1 MGVVG
6 MSASQG
12 YGQFCPV
19 AMTSQILTARWTPL
33 ILRELLCG
41 STRFSDLRKG
51 LPRLSQSLLTKRLE
65 ELYDSNIISK
75 KALPSGGYEYKLTKS
90 GEKLR
95 PIIEM
100 MGIWGSENLMHKLTK
115 DERDPDLLFWD
126 IRRTVD
132 SSVLENK
139 TRFVAQFDVSGL
151 SRTKRF
157 RWLVSKNGETDL
169 CYRDPGYD
177 INLTINASLKSLVD
191 VWVGEQSLPRALS
204 KKDICLEGSGKDKAL
219 FKKWFILSPFANK
232 QTQGRLSVN
241 Q

>member
-1 MGVVG
+1 
-6 MSASQG
+6 MSASRG

-41 STRFSDLRKG
+41 STRFGDLRKG
-51 LPRLSQSLLTKRLE
+51 LPRLSQSLLTRRLD
-65 ELYDSNIISK
+65 ELKDSNIIIK
-75 KALPSGGYEYKLTKS
+75 KPLTSGGFEYHLTKA

-95 PIIEM
+95 PVIEM
-100 MGIWGSENLMHKLTK
+100 MGIWGAENLMHNLTQ

-132 SSVLENK
+132 SSMLDSK
-139 TRFVAQFDVSGL
+139 KRFVAQFDVSGL

-157 RWLVSKNGETDL
+157 RWLVSNNGETDL
-169 CYRDPGYD
+169 CYRDPGYEV
-177 INLTINASLKSLVD
+177 NLMIYSSLKTLVN
-191 VWVGEQSLPRALS
+191 VWVGEQSLSSALS
-204 KKDICLEGSGKDKAL
+204 KNDILLEGSKTDKAL
-219 FKKWFILSPFANK
+219 FKKWFVLSPFANK
-232 QTQGRLSVN
+232 KTQERLFIN

>member
-1 MGVVG
+1 
-6 MSASQG
+6 MSSLKG

-51 LPRLSQSLLTKRLE
+51 LPRLSQSLLTRRLD
-65 ELYDSNIISK
+65 ELSDSNIITK
-75 KALPSGGYEYKLTKS
+75 KPISSGGYEYQLTKV

-100 MGIWGSENLMHKLTK
+100 MGIWGAENLMHNLTK
-115 DERDPDLLFWD
+115 NERDPDLLFWD

-132 SSVLENK
+132 TSKINTNK
-139 TRFVAQFDVSGL
+139 RFVAQFDVSGL
-151 SRTKRF
+151 TRSKRF
-157 RWLVSKNGETDL
+157 RWLVSNNGETDL
-169 CYRDPGYD
+169 CYRDPGYEV
-177 INLTINASLKSLVD
+177 NLMVYASLKTLVD
-191 VWVGEQSLPRALS
+191 VWIGEQTLNHAISNS
-204 KKDICLEGSGKDKAL
+204 EISLEGSSANKAL
-219 FKKWFILSPFANK
+219 FKKWFVLSPFANK
-232 QTQGRLSVN
+232 KTQQKLSIN

>member
-1 MGVVG
+1 
-6 MSASQG
+6 MSVSRG

-41 STRFSDLRKG
+41 STRFGDLRKG
-51 LPRLSQSLLTKRLE
+51 LPRLSQSLLTRRLD
-65 ELYDSNIISK
+65 ELKDSNIIIK
-75 KALPSGGYEYKLTKS
+75 KPLTSGGFEYHLTKA

-95 PIIEM
+95 PVIEM
-100 MGIWGSENLMHKLTK
+100 MGIWGAENLMHNLTQ

-132 SSVLENK
+132 SSAIETK
-139 TRFVAQFDVSGL
+139 KRFVAQFDVSGL

-157 RWLVSKNGETDL
+157 RWLVSNNGETDL
-169 CYRDPGYD
+169 CYRDPGYEV
-177 INLTINASLKSLVD
+177 NLMVYASLKTLVD
-191 VWVGEQSLPRALS
+191 VWVGEQSLPAALS
-204 KKDICLEGSGKDKAL
+204 KDDIHLDGSKEDRAL
-219 FKKWFILSPFANK
+219 FKKWFVLSPFANK
-232 QTQGRLSVN
+232 KTQERLSVN

>member
-1 MGVVG
+1 
-6 MSASQG
+6 MSASRG

-41 STRFSDLRKG
+41 STRFGDLRKG
-51 LPRLSQSLLTKRLE
+51 LPRLSQSLLTRRLD
-65 ELYDSNIISK
+65 ELKDSNIIIK
-75 KALPSGGYEYKLTKS
+75 KPLTSGGFEYHLTKA

-95 PIIEM
+95 PVIEM
-100 MGIWGSENLMHKLTK
+100 MGIWGAENLMHNLTQ

-132 SSVLENK
+132 SSMLDSK
-139 TRFVAQFDVSGL
+139 KRFVAQFDVSGL

-157 RWLVSKNGETDL
+157 RWLVSNNGETDL
-169 CYRDPGYD
+169 CYRDPGYEV
-177 INLTINASLKSLVD
+177 NLMIYSSLKTLVN
-191 VWVGEQSLPRALS
+191 VWVGEQSLPSALS
-204 KKDICLEGSGKDKAL
+204 KNDILLEGSKTDKAL
-219 FKKWFILSPFANK
+219 FKKWFVLSPFANK
-232 QTQGRLSVN
+232 KTQERLFIN

>member
-1 MGVVG
+1 
-6 MSASQG
+6 MSVSQG

-41 STRFSDLRKG
+41 SSRFGDLRKG

-65 ELYDSNIISK
+65 ELYDSNIINK
-75 KALPSGGYEYKLTKS
+75 KALASGGYEYHLTKS

-100 MGIWGSENLMHKLTK
+100 MGIWGAENLMHNLTK

-132 SSVLENK
+132 SSVLDNK
-139 TRFVAQFDVSGL
+139 KHFVAQFDVSGL
-151 SRTKRF
+151 SQTKRF

-177 INLTINASLKSLVD
+177 VNLTINSSLKSLVN
-191 VWVGEQSLPRALS
+191 VWVGEQSLPSALT
-204 KKDICLEGSGKDKAL
+204 KKDIRLEGSGKDKAL
-219 FKKWFILSPFANK
+219 FKKWFVLSPFANK
-232 QTQGRLSVN
+232 KTQERLSVN
-241 Q
+241 QK

>member
-1 MGVVG
+1 
-6 MSASQG
+6 MSSLKG

-51 LPRLSQSLLTKRLE
+51 LPRLSQSLLTRRLD
-65 ELYDSNIISK
+65 ELSDSNIITK
-75 KALPSGGYEYKLTKS
+75 KPISSGGYEYQLTKA

-100 MGIWGSENLMHKLTK
+100 MGIWGAENLMHNLTK
-115 DERDPDLLFWD
+115 NERDPDLLFWD

-132 SSVLENK
+132 TSKINTNK
-139 TRFVAQFDVSGL
+139 RFVAQFDVSGL
-151 SRTKRF
+151 TRSKRY
-157 RWLVSKNGETDL
+157 RWLVSNNGETDL
-169 CYRDPGYD
+169 CYRDPGYEV
-177 INLTINASLKSLVD
+177 NLMVYASLKTLVD
-191 VWVGEQSLPRALS
+191 VWIGEQTLNRAIS
-204 KKDICLEGSGKDKAL
+204 NNEISLEGSSANKTL

-232 QTQGRLSVN
+232 KTQQKLSIN

>member
-1 MGVVG
+1 
-6 MSASQG
+6 MSASMG

-41 STRFSDLRKG
+41 STRFGDLRKG
-51 LPRLSQSLLTKRLE
+51 LPRLSQSLLTRRLD
-65 ELYDSNIISK
+65 ELKDSNILIK
-75 KALPSGGYEYKLTKS
+75 KPLASGGYEYHLTKA

-95 PIIEM
+95 PVIEM
-100 MGIWGSENLMHKLTK
+100 MGIWGAENLMHNLTK

-132 SSVLENK
+132 SSMMDSK
-139 TRFVAQFDVSGL
+139 KRFVIQFDVSDL

-157 RWLVSKNGETDL
+157 RWLVSNNGETDL
-169 CYRDPGYD
+169 CYRDPGYEV
-177 INLTINASLKSLVD
+177 NLMVYASLKTLVD
-191 VWVGEQSLPRALS
+191 VWVGEQSLPAALS
-204 KKDICLEGSGKDKAL
+204 KNDIHLEGSKEDRAL

-232 QTQGRLSVN
+232 KTQERLSVN

>member
-1 MGVVG
+1 
-6 MSASQG
+6 MSVSQG

-19 AMTSQILTARWTPL
+19 AMTSQILTSRWTPL

-41 STRFSDLRKG
+41 STRFGDLRKG
-51 LPRLSQSLLTKRLE
+51 LPRLSQSLLSKRLE
-65 ELYDSNIISK
+65 ELYDSNIINK
-75 KALPSGGYEYKLTKS
+75 KSLPSGGYEYHLTKA

-100 MGIWGSENLMHKLTK
+100 MGIWGAENLMHNLTK

-139 TRFVAQFDVSGL
+139 KRFVAQFDVSGL

-157 RWLVSKNGETDL
+157 RWLVSNNGETDL

-177 INLTINASLKSLVD
+177 INLKINASLKSLVN
-191 VWVGEQSLPRALS
+191 VWVGEQSLPSALT
-204 KKDICLEGSGKDKAL
+204 KKDIRLEGSGKDKVL

>member
-1 MGVVG
+1 
-6 MSASQG
+6 MSALRG

-41 STRFSDLRKG
+41 STRFGDLRKG
-51 LPRLSQSLLTKRLE
+51 LPRISQSLLTRRLE
-65 ELYDSNIISK
+65 ELNDSNIIIKSP
-75 KALPSGGYEYKLTKS
+75 LSSGGYEYQLTKA

-100 MGIWGSENLMHKLTK
+100 MGIWGAENLMHNLTQN
-115 DERDPDLLFWD
+115 ERDPDLLFWD

-132 SSVLENK
+132 SSMIDTKN
-139 TRFVAQFDVSGL
+139 RFVTQFDVSGL

-157 RWLVSKNGETDL
+157 RWLVSNNGDTDL
-169 CYRDPGYD
+169 CYRDPGYEV
-177 INLTINASLKSLVD
+177 NLTVYASLKALVD
-191 VWVGEQSLPRALS
+191 VWVGVQTLNRALS
-204 KKDICLEGSGKDKAL
+204 KNEIRLEGSIKDKVF
-219 FKKWFILSPFANK
+219 FKKWFVLSPFANK
-232 QTQGRLSVN
+232 KTQERLVVN

>member
-1 MGVVG
+1 

-41 STRFSDLRKG
+41 STRFGDLRKG

-65 ELYDSNIISK
+65 ELYDSNIINK
-75 KALPSGGYEYKLTKS
+75 KALASGGYEYHLTKS

-100 MGIWGSENLMHKLTK
+100 MGLWGAENLMHNLSK

-132 SSVLENK
+132 SSVLDNK
-139 TRFVAQFDVSGL
+139 KHFVAQFDVSGL
-151 SRTKRF
+151 SQTKRF

-177 INLTINASLKSLVD
+177 INLIINASLKSLVD
-191 VWVGEQSLPRALS
+191 VWVGEQSLPSALT
-204 KKDICLEGSGKDKAL
+204 KNDIRLEGSRKDKAL

-241 Q
+241 K

>member
-1 MGVVG
+1 
-6 MSASQG
+6 MSVSRG

-41 STRFSDLRKG
+41 STRFGDLRKG
-51 LPRLSQSLLTKRLE
+51 LPRLSQSLLTRRLD
-65 ELYDSNIISK
+65 ELKDSNIIVK
-75 KALPSGGYEYKLTKS
+75 KPIASGGFEYHLTKS
-90 GEKLR
+90 GKKLR

-100 MGIWGSENLMHKLTK
+100 MGLWGAENLMHNLTQ

-132 SSVLENK
+132 SSAIETK
-139 TRFVAQFDVSGL
+139 KRFVAQFDVSGL

-157 RWLVSKNGETDL
+157 RWLVSNNGETDL
-169 CYRDPGYD
+169 CYRDPGYEV
-177 INLTINASLKSLVD
+177 NLMVYASLKTLVD
-191 VWVGEQSLPRALS
+191 VWVGEQSLPAALS
-204 KKDICLEGSGKDKAL
+204 KDDIHLDGSKEDRAL
-219 FKKWFILSPFANK
+219 FKKWFVLSPFANK
-232 QTQGRLSVN
+232 KTQERLSVN

>member
-1 MGVVG
+1 MT
-6 MSASQG
+6 AIKG

-19 AMTSQILTARWTPL
+19 AMTSQILTSRWTPL

-41 STRFSDLRKG
+41 STRFGDLRRG
-51 LPRLSQSLLTKRLE
+51 LPRLSQSLLTRRLD
-65 ELYDSNIISK
+65 ELKDSNILIK
-75 KALPSGGYEYKLTKS
+75 KPLSSGGFEYKLTKA

-100 MGIWGSENLMHKLTK
+100 MGVWGAENLMHNLTK

-132 SSVLENK
+132 SSILDK
-139 TRFVAQFDVSGL
+139 KKRFVAQFDVSGL

-157 RWLVSKNGETDL
+157 RWLVSNNGETDL
-169 CYRDPGYD
+169 CYRDPGYEV
-177 INLTINASLKSLVD
+177 NLMINASLKTLVD
-191 VWVGEQSLPRALS
+191 VWVGEQSLPSALS
-204 KKDICLEGSGKDKAL
+204 KNDICLEGTQKDKAF
-219 FKKWFILSPFANK
+219 FKKWFVLSPFANK
-232 QTQGRLSVN
+232 KTQERLSVN

>member
-1 MGVVG
+1 
-6 MSASQG
+6 MSVSKG

-41 STRFSDLRKG
+41 STRFGDLRKG

-65 ELYDSNIISK
+65 ELYDSNIIKK
-75 KALPSGGYEYKLTKS
+75 KALTSGGYEYHLTKS

-100 MGIWGSENLMHKLTK
+100 MGIWGAENLMHNLTK

-139 TRFVAQFDVSGL
+139 KRFVAQFDVSGL

-157 RWLVSKNGETDL
+157 RWLVSNNGETDL

-177 INLTINASLKSLVD
+177 VNLTINASLKSLVD
-191 VWVGEQSLPRALS
+191 VWVGEQSLPSALT
-204 KKDICLEGSGKDKAL
+204 KKDIRLEGSGKDKVL

-241 Q
+241 QSN